1 MSSVLYDTP
10 GPKAKARNIIY
21 TAVFLVLLALAGWW
35 VIGTLADKNQLE
47 ADKWTPFLEG
57 KVWTTFLLPGLGETI
72 KAGLIAMVIALPL
85 GALFGIGRLS
95 DHAWVRVPVGAVVEF
110 FRAMPVLILM
120 VFGSA
125 LFVKFTDIDSEIR
138 PLYACV
144 TGLVLYNASVIAE
157 IVRAGI
163 LSLPKGQGEAAK
175 ALGLRKSQI
184 MAHVLIPQAVAA
196 MLPALISQLVV
207 ILKDTAIAGAVLG
220 LGELLSMN
228 RQISANYSNTIPT
241 LVVIALLYVVLNFAL
256 TGFASWL
263 ERRLRQQK
271 KKSGGTAAPA
281 VTVTDKAGGDGG
293 ATAAIPAQGD
303 GSDVVSKD

>member
-10 GPKAKARNIIY
+10 GPKAKARNVIY
-21 TAVFLVLLALAGWW
+21 TVVFLVLLGLAGWW
-35 VIGTLADKNQLE
+35 VIATLSDKNQLD

-57 KVWTTFLLPGLGETI
+57 EVWTTFLLPGLGETL

-85 GALFGIGRLS
+85 GALLGIGRLS

-110 FRAMPVLILM
+110 FRAIPVLILM
-120 VFGSA
+120 VFGFA
-125 LFVKFTDIDSEIR
+125 LYAKFTEVDSEIR
-138 PLYACV
+138 PLYACI

-163 LSLPKGQGEAAK
+163 LSLPSGQADAAK
-175 ALGLRKSQI
+175 AIGMRKWQI
-184 MAHVLIPQAVAA
+184 MVYVLIPQAVTA
-196 MLPALISQLVV
+196 MLPALVSQLVV

-220 LGELLSMN
+220 FAELLSMN

-241 LVVIALLYVVLNFAL
+241 LVVIGLLYVLLNFVL

-263 ERRLRQQK
+263 EKRLRQS
-271 KKSGGTAAPA
+271 KKSGGEALPA
-281 VTVTDKAGGDGG
+281 VTLVDKAGGDG
-293 ATAAIPAQGD
+293 AVVAVIPAQGD
-303 GSDVVSKD
+303 GSDVISKD